1 MTRLNTILSQIVCFI
16 LLQNF
21 CFGID
26 NFNTYNKV
34 NNSII
39 VNARGSKVNGV
50 FAHFNLYVNDTY
62 AGDAY
67 VTDTWNNYT
76 FSNTITCE
84 NIHTIKVKFDNDA
97 LVNTEDRNL
106 YVASVYLCNKF
117 INTTSDSVNY
127 YRKDGLLIADKGVM
141 PWNGEMI
148 FSNYPNGIVQA
159 DYKADRLLTYTDVP
173 IQFTDISTGNIV
185 NWLWDFGDGNTS
197 TQQNPVH
204 QYASSGNY
212 KVKLSINYG
221 ADIMSRAASF
231 YEEEY
236 IIIAK
241 NKSLPYT
248 LEDGGNFE
256 SNFDDFLTEPSDVNG
271 IDYNNS
277 YGHFEVVE
285 FPEFSDEVTSG
296 THAAKLVKY
305 ADAAHARLHSPNFN
319 FNVPQKYQLSF
330 YMKNEIN
337 FFIGFKMEYSLNKGL
352 SWEKLGHYYAPD
364 WYNSNQYPSL
374 WDYFIPKV
382 YTFVEDTTY
391 KQYNIDLSFLQGES
405 NVTFRINYI
414 LMASSNETGNGPI
427 WIDDFSITEINEPLR
442 QVHLNLKGS
451 NAESESAHF
460 NVYLNEDKIAD
471 MYSQYIYDYANYK
484 ITIPNTYSQV
494 DSITIEFDNDR
505 LTSTEDRNLYVKY
518 IILDGDSIAI
528 TDSRVKLDK
537 FEHDGINVIP
547 GQIVMPW
554 RSFLVFD
561 LTSSAN
567 QRESAE
573 LVNNEE
579 LQHSFGVFPNPVEN
593 SLQISLP
600 ALPEQP
606 ASLTV
611 YTSEG
616 KQVYTSQFVIPSANY
631 SYNIDFED
639 FTSGMYHVNLQIGEH
654 IYYSKILKK

>member
-1 MTRLNTILSQIVCFI
+1 
-16 LLQNF
+16 
-21 CFGID
+21 
-26 NFNTYNKV
+26 
-34 NNSII
+34 
-39 VNARGSKVNGV
+39 
-50 FAHFNLYVNDTY
+50 
-62 AGDAY
+62 
-67 VTDTWNNYT
+67 
-76 FSNTITCE
+76 
-84 NIHTIKVKFDNDA
+84 

-330 YMKNEIN
+330 YMKNEI
-337 FFIGFKMEYSLNKGL
+337 
-352 SWEKLGHYYAPD
+352 
-364 WYNSNQYPSL
+364 
-374 WDYFIPKV
+374 
-382 YTFVEDTTY
+382 
-391 KQYNIDLSFLQGES
+391 
-405 NVTFRINYI
+405 
-414 LMASSNETGNGPI
+414 
-427 WIDDFSITEINEPLR
+427 
-442 QVHLNLKGS
+442 
-451 NAESESAHF
+451 
-460 NVYLNEDKIAD
+460 
-471 MYSQYIYDYANYK
+471 
-484 ITIPNTYSQV
+484 
-494 DSITIEFDNDR
+494 
-505 LTSTEDRNLYVKY
+505 
-518 IILDGDSIAI
+518 
-528 TDSRVKLDK
+528 
-537 FEHDGINVIP
+537 
-547 GQIVMPW
+547 
-554 RSFLVFD
+554 
-561 LTSSAN
+561 
-567 QRESAE
+567 
-573 LVNNEE
+573 
-579 LQHSFGVFPNPVEN
+579 
-593 SLQISLP
+593 
-600 ALPEQP
+600 
-606 ASLTV
+606 
-611 YTSEG
+611 
-616 KQVYTSQFVIPSANY
+616 
-631 SYNIDFED
+631 
-639 FTSGMYHVNLQIGEH
+639 
-654 IYYSKILKK
+654 